1 MSVRTTEYIIIGA
14 NVGVK
19 YMDSRIGKDDDEW
32 YEENDSLLDNTEI
45 GGMSYILDA
54 YGSKYY
60 YIGEVLDSCGDYTNR
75 SRLTK
80 TELDY
85 TEEEL
90 ETIKERVKNYIL
102 EKFGLEVAP
111 KMIRFTHKS

>member
-1 MSVRTTEYIIIGA
+1 MSVRVTEYLIIGV
-14 NVGVK
+14 NVGVQF
-19 YMDSRIGKDDDEW
+19 MDNIVGKDDDEW
-32 YEENDSLLDNTEI
+32 YEENAKLIDSTEI
-45 GGMSYILDA
+45 GSMSYISDA
-54 YGSKYY
+54 YSGKYY

-90 ETIKERVKNYIL
+90 IEIKSRVKNYI
-102 EKFGLEVAP
+102 KSNFGVEIEP